1 LLGDIGGVME
11 YKAWEFE
18 NDWYISI
25 NKGLTFC
32 MNQEAAC
39 LELIKAIARVRYLED
54 EIRGLLR
61 RMAHEPELNR
71 IPNTEKELP

>member
-1 LLGDIGGVME
+1 ME

-25 NKGLTFC
+25 DKGLTFC

-39 LELIKAIARVRYLED
+39 LEFVKAIAKIRYLED
-54 EIRGLLR
+54 EIRALLH
-61 RMAHEPELNR
+61 RMSNEPKLHR
-71 IPNTEKELP
+71 TPDTKERAAYSDRV